1 MQRKL
6 VKQGR
11 GALTVTLPSK
21 WLKERKLTAGQ
32 VIEVTEGNDRLV
44 IQSSKQRTT
53 KKTSLDLR
61 HCKRRSMFFH
71 ILLGKYMDGYDVI
84 EIVHRSPELM
94 NQIVPHM
101 MGFAI
106 SKHSSTKTI
115 FRNIVAVP
123 EDNFEV
129 ILRRAGHQL
138 VKQAEDIQLVVS
150 NQITEKEYQ
159 SQERILD
166 QHILYCMRYLNKYQS
181 NEASYRQF
189 LLLATFESVGDQL
202 RYIAK
207 NIKKNRKVAKA
218 ISDLVQ
224 KYVDLIFAKDFD
236 NLYLLLK
243 PAIKKYP
250 KRTYLDG
257 LVYSLMEM
265 LYNNIG
271 YLVEERK

>member
-106 SKHSSTKTI
+106 SKHSSTTTI

-250 KRTYLDG
+250 KR
-257 LVYSLMEM
+257 
-265 LYNNIG
+265 IQ
-271 YLVEERK
+271 K

>member
-1 MQRKL
+1 
-6 VKQGR
+6 
-11 GALTVTLPSK
+11 
-21 WLKERKLTAGQ
+21 
-32 VIEVTEGNDRLV
+32 
-44 IQSSKQRTT
+44 
-53 KKTSLDLR
+53 
-61 HCKRRSMFFH
+61 
-71 ILLGKYMDGYDVI
+71 
-84 EIVHRSPELM
+84 
-94 NQIVPHM
+94 
-101 MGFAI
+101 
-106 SKHSSTKTI
+106 
-115 FRNIVAVP
+115 
-123 EDNFEV
+123 
-129 ILRRAGHQL
+129 
-138 VKQAEDIQLVVS
+138 
-150 NQITEKEYQ
+150 
-159 SQERILD
+159 
-166 QHILYCMRYLNKYQS
+166 MRYLNKYQS